1 MSESSQVQEP
11 EEEVLDAPTHRA
23 FQEVLISQNR
33 TKAGDRMNER
43 ILVQVAMGH
52 ELDSWTTQ
60 LLRRLKWMALPLI
73 GGFVVCAFGLQWQ
86 ESRRLATYHKWQVR
100 GGVSGQPA
108 VSRAPIVLPPPISV
122 GKQPSNH
129 QKTGGKDE
137 NNTLPR

>member
-23 FQEVLISQNR
+23 FQKVLISQNR
-33 TKAGDRMNER
+33 TKVGDRMNER

-60 LLRRLKWMALPLI
+60 LLRRLKWMALPLVA
-73 GGFVVCAFGLQWQ
+73 GFVVCCLGLQWQ
-86 ESRRLATYHKWQVR
+86 ESRRLAAWQAWQATVSIR
-100 GGVSGQPA
+100 GGVSGQSA

-122 GKQPSNH
+122 GKQPSSH
-129 QKTGGKDE
+129 QKSEGE
-137 NNTLPR
+137 R

>member
-23 FQEVLISQNR
+23 FQKVLISQNR

-43 ILVQVAMGH
+43 ILVQVATGH
-52 ELDSWTTQ
+52 ELDSWATQ
-60 LLRRLKWMALPLI
+60 LMRRLKWMALPLVA
-73 GGFVVCAFGLQWQ
+73 GFVVCCLGLQWQ
-86 ESRRLATYHKWQVR
+86 ESRRLAASQAWQATVSIR

-129 QKTGGKDE
+129 QKTGGG
-137 NNTLPR
+137 R